1 MRPVLL
7 IAANFLREQ
16 RWLTLVLVAYAV
28 GGAAVFGATEKHIS
42 AEDALFFFH
51 QQSLYSVFF
60 SFFLAVS
67 AIHNERKSRRML
79 AVLAKGITRYQYLAG
94 ILCGILAV
102 FGIYCMTIGIA
113 GSWLVRNAQSS
124 LTELWM
130 LLGLTSVAS
139 LLVSAVALLFTTFM
153 SPPLATVATALTVTL
168 PAAVERTMGGGW
180 GDVIPIYSLA
190 LQVSRATLAEHAA
203 ADWRPALIGIVEILL
218 LWSLASWIFAGRDV
232 SAAVE

>member
-16 RWLTLVLVAYAV
+16 RWLALVLIAYAV

-42 AEDALFFFH
+42 TEDALFFLH

-113 GSWLVRNAQSS
+113 GSWLVRNAESS
-124 LTELWM
+124 LAELWM

-139 LLVSAVALLFTTFM
+139 LLVSAVALFFTTFM
-153 SPPLATVATALTVTL
+153 TPLFATVATAVTVSL
-168 PAAVERTMGGGW
+168 PAALEQTVGGGW
-180 GDVIPIYSLA
+180 RNVVPVYSLA
-190 LQVSRATLAEHAA
+190 LQVSRATLADAA
-203 ADWRPALIGIVEILL
+203 ADWRPVVIGIVEILL
-218 LWSLASWIFAGRDV
+218 LWSLASWIFAGRDI